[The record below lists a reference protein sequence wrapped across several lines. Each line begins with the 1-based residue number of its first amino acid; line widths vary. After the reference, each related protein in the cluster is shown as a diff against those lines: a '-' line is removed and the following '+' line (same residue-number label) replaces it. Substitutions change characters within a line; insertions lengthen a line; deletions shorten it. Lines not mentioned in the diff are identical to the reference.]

1 MDENVRKSPCAPVR
15 RSRSPRSKGIANVDN
30 QVDQVN
36 VDTDH
41 NCFGCGRLNQH
52 GLQLSF
58 FAHERGGVQASFVP
72 ADRFEGYDGMIH
84 GGVISTVLDEVMA
97 WSLYRQE
104 TWAVTGELTVRYRSP
119 VRVGEETR
127 AIGWMT
133 GRRGR
138 RIEMAGEIVREADGV
153 VLAKATGIFVA
164 VPEAQADEWRQRYM
178 ENQGTFAIRAN
189 GDE

>member
-1 MDENVRKSPCAPVR
+1 MTARTDPDGQIN
-15 RSRSPRSKGIANVDN
+15 I
-30 QVDQVN
+30 
-36 VDTDH
+36 DTDH

-52 GLQLSF
+52 GLRLSF
-58 FAHERGGVQASFVP
+58 VPHERGGVRTEFTP
-72 ADRFEGYDGMIH
+72 AARFEGYDGMVH

-119 VRVGEETR
+119 IRVGEATC

-138 RIEMAGEIVREADGV
+138 RIEMAGEIVRASDAV
-153 VLAKATGIFVA
+153 VLARATAVFVA
-164 VPEAQADEWRQRYM
+164 VPESQAEAWRQRYLAS
-178 ENQGTFAIRAN
+178 QGQFSDHN
-189 GDE
+189 GRDDR